1 MLPYTVCQETSADV
15 WNTLKSFIAKSSI
28 DREFAL
34 HEQIQLLK
42 RESCESL
49 EDYLRQHKLLCDEVA
64 AIGKALSKDRKAFWM
79 LQGLD
84 TIRYLSQ

>member
-1 MLPYTVCQETSADV
+1 M
-15 WNTLKSFIAKSSI
+15 KSFIAKSSI

-79 LQGLD
+79 LILSD
-84 TIRYLSQ
+84 ICHNDAPTSHATIFRVDFSVNQF